1 MGTYPQ
7 GTEPLQAQGTLRA
20 ATYDHTHWNIRDP
33 VRSPLVRAELKQYTE
48 KEIEQAVAAVQDEV
62 PIAYAARHFGIPRS
76 TLRHRLAG
84 RLPIR
89 QAQELY
95 QRVAPEQEKRLAN
108 WILLQAS
115 LGLPPTHAEVRFFAQ
130 EILRHRGDSRPLG
143 KHWIRG
149 FLNRYPEIRSGRG
162 RRIESARVKG
172 ATTATIRQWWERLQI
187 PEVAGIKPENTYNAD
202 EGGLQEGKTGN
213 GLVLGLAE
221 ARLLQRKEPG
231 TRTWTSFI
239 ECISATG
246 VSLPP
251 LIIFKGKYVQEQ
263 WFPEALGYFKGWE
276 FTATDNGWTTDRT
289 AVEWLQKVFLPATRP
304 DPPQPR
310 LLILDGHG
318 SHITKEFMYL
328 CLRNDVYILYLP
340 PHTSHVLQPLDL
352 SVFSPLKH
360 AYRKITGSQALF
372 TCSTVVGKRH
382 FLQAYAS
389 ARS

>member
-33 VRSPLVRAELKQYTE
+33 VRSPLVRAELYTE

-246 VSLPP
+246 V
-251 LIIFKGKYVQEQ
+251 
-263 WFPEALGYFKGWE
+263 
-276 FTATDNGWTTDRT
+276 
-289 AVEWLQKVFLPATRP
+289 FLPATRP